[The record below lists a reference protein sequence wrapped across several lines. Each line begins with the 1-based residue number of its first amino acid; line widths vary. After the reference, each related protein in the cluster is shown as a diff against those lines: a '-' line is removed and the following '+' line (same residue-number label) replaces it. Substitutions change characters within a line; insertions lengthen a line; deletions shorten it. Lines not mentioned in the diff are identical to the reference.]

1 MNRQQRRLMARQK
14 ETESRHLQYLEQRQK
29 EKMDASLDF
38 FAVSIA
44 LAHHDVYPDSD
55 DKIADFIAAWNNHVR
70 RIIENE
76 VTFPE
81 LQRELEAK
89 TQITFTISD

>member
-14 ETESRHLQYLEQRQK
+14 ETESRHLQYLEQRQA
-29 EKMDASLDF
+29 ERMDASLDF

-44 LAHHDVYPDSD
+44 LAHHDVYPDGD
-55 DKIADFIAAWNNHVR
+55 DKIADFIVAWNNHVR

-81 LQRELEAK
+81 LQRELEEK
-89 TQITFTISD
+89 TGISFTISD

>member
-1 MNRQQRRLMARQK
+1 MNRQQRRLMMRQK

-44 LAHHDVYPDSD
+44 LAHHDIYPDGD
-55 DKIADFIAAWNNHVR
+55 DKIADFITAWNGHVR

-81 LQRELEAK
+81 LQRELLDK
-89 TQITFTISD
+89 TGITFTISD

>member
-1 MNRQQRRLMARQK
+1 MNRQQRRIMMRQK
-14 ETESRHLQYLEQRQK
+14 ETESRHLQYLERRQA
-29 EKMDASLDF
+29 ERMDASLDF

-44 LAHHDVYPDSD
+44 LAHHDIYPESD
-55 DKIADFIAAWNNHVR
+55 EKIADFITAWNGHVR

-81 LQRELEAK
+81 LQRELLDK
-89 TQITFTISD
+89 TGISFTISD

>member
-1 MNRQQRRLMARQK
+1 MNRQQRRLMMRQK
-14 ETESRHLQYLEQRQK
+14 ETESRHLQYLERRQK

-44 LAHHDVYPDSD
+44 LAHHDIYPDGD
-55 DKIADFIAAWNNHVR
+55 DMIADLIAAWNNHVR

-76 VTFPE
+76 VAFPE
-81 LQRELEAK
+81 LQRELEEK
-89 TQITFTISD
+89 TGISFTISD

>member
-1 MNRQQRRLMARQK
+1 MNRQQRRIMMRQK
-14 ETESRHLQYLEQRQK
+14 ETESRHLQYLERRQA
-29 EKMDASLDF
+29 ERMDASLDF

-44 LAHHDVYPDSD
+44 LAHHDIYPDGD

-81 LQRELEAK
+81 LQRELEEK
-89 TQITFTISD
+89 TGISFTISD

>member
-1 MNRQQRRLMARQK
+1 MNRQQRRIMRRQK
-14 ETESRHLQYLEQRQK
+14 ETESRHLQYLERRQA
-29 EKMDASLDF
+29 ERMDASLDF

-44 LAHHDVYPDSD
+44 LAHHDIYPDGD
-55 DKIADFIAAWNNHVR
+55 DKIADFITAWNEHVK

-81 LQRELEAK
+81 LQRELLDK
-89 TQITFTISD
+89 TGISFTISD

>member
-1 MNRQQRRLMARQK
+1 MNRQQRRLMMRQK

-44 LAHHDVYPDSD
+44 LAHHDIYPDSD
-55 DKIADFIAAWNNHVR
+55 DEIADFIAAWNNHVR

-81 LQRELEAK
+81 LQRELEEK
-89 TQITFTISD
+89 TGISFTISD